1 MISKRKLRQYVDS
14 SVAELSRLME
24 EPRRD
29 WFIIEIAVSE
39 LAMYVEMIRGEEPVK
54 KAKKRKSL
62 A

>member
-29 WFIIEIAVSE
+29 WFQIELAVGE
-39 LAMYVEMIRGEEPVK
+39 LAMYVEMIRDEVPVK
-54 KAKKRKSL
+54 KAKKRSAK
-62 A
+62 